1 MAQVKFYLEARKVK
15 TTDKDKGTK
24 APETFREKD
33 VPILL
38 SYSFHG
44 QRLIYYTGY
53 RVDKKFYNEGY
64 WKGTK
69 TGNKIPVIKVNKT
82 TEPKASDLN
91 EKLNIIVG
99 HLATAE
105 NERLAAG
112 KSLSVEYFRDFLN
125 NKLKEKPT
133 PKAAEPQNF
142 IQFFDKVIEEMKGT
156 QIAAVT
162 RRRYSTVK
170 TMLEEFEKKRGST
183 IQWGDFDKKMF
194 DDIITFQIDVKKY
207 ATNTIGRN
215 TRTIKTIL
223 SKAVQEDFKVNIK
236 YQGAFKST
244 SEAVDNAYLTE
255 SELEKIYK
263 HDFSDNPRLDRVR
276 DMFLIG
282 CWTGLRFSD
291 YSDIKPEHINNGKI
305 KMVTQKT
312 KQQVII
318 PLHHTVKA
326 IFEKYS
332 YQLPFTISNQ
342 KFNDYLGEVC
352 ETAEINEPY
361 TKSITKAGKREVLT
375 GAKHKFIT
383 SHSARRSFATNAFKR
398 GISPYLI
405 MSITGHKTETEF
417 MKYLKVTADER
428 AEMFAKEA
436 KW

>member
-1 MAQVKFYLEARKVK
+1 MAQVKYYLEARKVK
-15 TTDKDKGTK
+15 TTDKDKETK
-24 APETFREKD
+24 VPETFRDKD

-38 SYSFHG
+38 AYSFHG
-44 QRLIYYTGY
+44 QRLIYYTGL
-53 RVDKKFYNEGY
+53 RVDKKYYNEEY

-69 TGNKIPVIKVNKT
+69 AGNKMPVIKTNA
-82 TEPKASDLN
+82 PKADYLNNQLKTISDH
-91 EKLNIIVG
+91 IG
-99 HLATAE
+99 TAE
-105 NERLAAG
+105 NEAKAAG
-112 KSLSVEYFRDFLN
+112 TPLSVDYFRDYLN
-125 NKLKEKPT
+125 TKLKEKPT
-133 PKAAEPQNF
+133 PKAAETLTF
-142 IQFFDKVIEEMKGT
+142 IQFFDKVIEGMKGT

-162 RRRYSTVK
+162 RRRYTTVK
-170 TMLEEFEKKRGST
+170 KMLEEFEKKRGAT
-183 IQWGDFDKKMF
+183 IQWGDFDKKLF
-194 DDIITFQIDVKKY
+194 DDIITFQIDVKTY

-223 SKAVQEDFKVNIK
+223 SKAVQDDYKVNIK
-236 YQGAFKST
+236 YQGAFKSE

-255 SELEKIYK
+255 TELETLYK
-263 HDFSDNPRLDRVR
+263 HDFSENPRLDRVR

-291 YSDIKPEHINNGKI
+291 FTDIKPEHINNGMI

-318 PLHHTVKA
+318 PLHPTVKA
-326 IFEKYS
+326 IFEKYE
-332 YQLPFTISNQ
+332 YQLPPAISNQ

-352 ETAEINEPY
+352 EDAKINEQY
-361 TKSITKAGKREVLT
+361 SKSITKAGKREVKS
-375 GAKHKFIT
+375 GEKHTFIT

-398 GISPYLI
+398 GIPPYLI

-417 MKYLKVTADER
+417 MKYLKVTTAER

>member
-1 MAQVKFYLEARKVK
+1 MAQVKYYLEARKVK
-15 TTDKDKGTK
+15 TTDKDKETK
-24 APETFREKD
+24 EPETFREKD

-44 QRLIYYTGY
+44 QRLIYYTGL
-53 RVDKKFYNEGY
+53 RVDKKYYNEGY

-69 TGNKIPVIKVNKT
+69 AGNKMPVIKTNA
-82 TEPKASDLN
+82 PKADYLN
-91 EKLNIIVG
+91 DQLDIMIK
-99 HLATAE
+99 HLGSAE
-105 NERLAAG
+105 NEAKAAG
-112 KSLSVEYFRDFLN
+112 TPLSVPYLRDYLN
-125 NKLKEKPT
+125 AKLKEKPT
-133 PKAAEPQNF
+133 IKEPEQLTF
-142 IQFFDKVIEEMKGT
+142 IQFFDKVIEGMKGT

-162 RRRYSTVK
+162 RRRYATVK
-170 TMLEEFEKKRGST
+170 TMLEEFEKKRGT
-183 IQWGDFDKKMF
+183 IIQWGDFDKKMF
-194 DDIITFQIDVKKY
+194 DDIITFQIEVKKY

-223 SKAVQEDFKVNIK
+223 NKAVQEDFKVNMK
-236 YQGAFKST
+236 FQGAFKSE

-255 SELEKIYK
+255 AELEQIYK

-291 YSDIKPEHINNGKI
+291 YSDIKPEHINNGMI

-318 PLHHTVKA
+318 PLHPTVKA
-326 IFEKYS
+326 IFEKYN

-342 KFNDYLGEVC
+342 KFNDYLFEVC
-352 ETAEINEPY
+352 KDAEINEPY
-361 TKSITKAGKREVLT
+361 TKSFTKEGKRKVLA
-375 GAKHKFIT
+375 GAKHEFIT
-383 SHSARRSFATNAFKR
+383 SHSARRSFATNMFKR

-417 MKYLKVTADER
+417 MKYLKVSAQER